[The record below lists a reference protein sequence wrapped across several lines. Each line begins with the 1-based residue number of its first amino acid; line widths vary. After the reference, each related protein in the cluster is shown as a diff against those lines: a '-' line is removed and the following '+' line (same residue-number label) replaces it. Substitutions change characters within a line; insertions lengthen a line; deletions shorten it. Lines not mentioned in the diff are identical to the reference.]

1 MIQFGD
7 KAMLLPECA
16 AEVPDLPG
24 GGGLPAALAITSSQR
39 QDLPS
44 CSFLPLIDV
53 LICTYPLLYFRT

>member
-24 GGGLPAALAITSSQR
+24 GGGLPAALAISIHKVHNAKICLPVLSS
-39 QDLPS
+39 P
-44 CSFLPLIDV
+44 
-53 LICTYPLLYFRT
+53 

>member
-24 GGGLPAALAITSSQR
+24 GGG
-39 QDLPS
+39 D
-44 CSFLPLIDV
+44 
-53 LICTYPLLYFRT
+53 